1 MDCVVERLRR
11 GNGDRA
17 RGNGDLVLDVEV
29 ACDAVLVG
37 TAGNAE

>member
-1 MDCVVERLRR
+1 MVVV
-11 GNGDRA
+11 
-17 RGNGDLVLDVEV
+17 DLVVSWKLRGSGERVRVRDLDV